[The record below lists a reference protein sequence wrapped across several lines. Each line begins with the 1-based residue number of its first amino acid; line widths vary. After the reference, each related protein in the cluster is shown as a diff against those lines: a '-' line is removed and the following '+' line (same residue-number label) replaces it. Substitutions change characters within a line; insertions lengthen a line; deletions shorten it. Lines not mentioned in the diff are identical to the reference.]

1 MLKYYFDNLVFICC
15 AIMLIMSV
23 NYQFI
28 KKKGHT
34 VGCLHTFIVMSITTL
49 TFYYSTS
56 FSKVA
61 FSTLGYIINNNKWQR
76 EKEPCVHNLE
86 VIVVLVNNYNGFW
99 WMDFHLVI
107 LLQACDNG

>member
-1 MLKYYFDNLVFICC
+1 
-15 AIMLIMSV
+15 MLIMSV

-61 FSTLGYIINNNKWQR
+61 FSTLGCIINNNK
-76 EKEPCVHNLE
+76 
-86 VIVVLVNNYNGFW
+86 
-99 WMDFHLVI
+99 
-107 LLQACDNG
+107 